1 MTTAVKIHSDY
12 LKLVRRF
19 PLRPIRSARVHD
31 QAMKL
36 VRELAVAEE
45 GTLSPGK
52 QDYLDALTVLLED
65 HDRRQELDEVD
76 GLTVLRS
83 LMEAR
88 DMSVSELGRVI
99 GSQPNAS
106 LILSGKRPMS
116 TKVMRA
122 LGDYFGVDP
131 AVFFAARV

>member
-1 MTTAVKIHSDY
+1 MTTTTQIHSDY

-19 PLRPIRSARVHD
+19 PLRPIRTARAHD

-36 VRELAVAEE
+36 VGELAPAKE
-45 GTLSPGK
+45 GSLSPG
-52 QDYLDALTVLLED
+52 QSDYFDALTVLLED
-65 HDRRQELDEVD
+65 YDRRFELVRVS
-76 GLTVLRS
+76 GLDVLKS

-88 DMSVSELGRVI
+88 DMSVTDLGRVI

-106 LILSGKRPMS
+106 LVLAGKREMS
-116 TKVMRA
+116 KAVMRT

-131 AVFFAARV
+131 SVFFA

>member
-1 MTTAVKIHSDY
+1 MNTAVKIHPDY
-12 LKLVRRF
+12 LKRVRQF
-19 PLRPIRSARVHD
+19 PLRPIRSARAHD

-36 VRELAVAEE
+36 VRELAVVEE
-45 GTLSPGK
+45 GSLSPGE

-65 HDRRQELDEVD
+65 YDRRQEPDDTD

-88 DMSVSELGRVI
+88 EMSVSELGQVI

-106 LILSGKRPMS
+106 LVLSGKRPMS
-116 TKVMRA
+116 TQVMRK
-122 LGDYFGVDP
+122 LGNYFGVDP
-131 AVFFAARV
+131 AVFFN